1 MEDIQV
7 NPVTN
12 DLCALLDFDELL
24 SWGFKSRDFVG
35 SQQSWFH
42 VLYDHVDQLANG
54 KVHA

>member
-12 DLCALLDFDELL
+12 DLCARLDFDELL